1 MMKNLRELAREYAQ
15 NNIDRESYRNSRR
28 KLIQG
33 ICAGEIEVKAHEYL
47 TPLETFSEELD
58 DTAENIIT
66 EIVQQA
72 KNTKPV
78 AAIPKKPETPQAKVE
93 LKPAPSPAES
103 SAGNFKQ
110 KNILIGAGTI
120 IVLSILILVILL
132 FPTVEDKPSTNIDR
146 PIVQSSAGQGLIIDF
161 IQQKNWT
168 QENLDVFV
176 TSWQQ
181 MSAQE
186 QTAAF
191 SSLEM
196 KRLINTI
203 YQQLLDERALLSLG
217 DVENAVANQHMLVNF
232 AEQLGIEDKRLNVFE
247 PEPVTHIEAESMQPS
262 MVDTVDSGTIPT
274 ESSSETVTETATE
287 DESDLLVGDTESQSP
302 ESQSPESQSAVA
314 ENLQETMATDDQQ
327 IETTPETASEQ
338 HESLQETPAQEFPVQ
353 ETQVK
358 EINVEQPA
366 TKTVAQKISN
376 KAACKASLVKS
387 RKPYCRD
394 KIEGVGNGPTMV
406 VIRSGGF
413 TMGGK
418 NKDEQPAHTVTI
430 NSHFAMSVHEISF
443 GEYDV
448 FCQSKNT
455 PCPKQPWSGK
465 DYPVVNITHGDATT
479 YTEWLSE
486 KTGQSY
492 RLPSEAEWEYAA
504 RAGTKSEYPFGDEIL
519 ITNAVFSDKKELSAP
534 LPKSDRS
541 INKNKFRLYHMVGN
555 VREWVADTWHDD
567 YSGAPVD
574 GSAYVDTGVNQ
585 YLVRGGSYADPAE
598 ALRSGAREK
607 LLSADNYTGFRVLR
621 ELAE

>member
-1 MMKNLRELAREYAQ
+1 M
-15 NNIDRESYRNSRR
+15 
-28 KLIQG
+28 
-33 ICAGEIEVKAHEYL
+33 
-47 TPLETFSEELD
+47 
-58 DTAENIIT
+58 
-66 EIVQQA
+66 
-72 KNTKPV
+72 
-78 AAIPKKPETPQAKVE
+78 
-93 LKPAPSPAES
+93 
-103 SAGNFKQ
+103 
-110 KNILIGAGTI
+110 
-120 IVLSILILVILL
+120 SILILVILL

-247 PEPVTHIEAESMQPS
+247 PEPVTHIEAETMQPS
-262 MVDTVDSGTIPT
+262 MVDTVDSGTILT
-274 ESSSETVTETATE
+274 ESSSEAVTEIATE
-287 DESDLLVGDTESQSP
+287 DESDLLAGDTESQSP
-302 ESQSPESQSAVA
+302 ESQSADAKTP
-314 ENLQETMATDDQQ
+314 QETMASDDQQ
-327 IETTPETASEQ
+327 IETAPETASEQ
-338 HESLQETPAQEFPVQ
+338 HESLQETPAQEIPVQ

-358 EINVEQPA
+358 EINAEQSAP
-366 TKTVAQKISN
+366 KTITQKTLS
-376 KAACKASLVKS
+376 KAACKTSLVKS

-394 KIEGVGNGPTMV
+394 KIKGIGNGPTMV
-406 VIRSGGF
+406 VIRGGEF

-418 NKDEQPAHTVTI
+418 YKDEQPAHTVTI

-465 DYPVVNITHGDATT
+465 DYPVVNITHSDATT

-519 ITNAVFSDKKELSAP
+519 ITHAVFSDKKKLSAP
-534 LPKSDRS
+534 LPKFDRS

-574 GSAYVDTGVNQ
+574 GSAYVDTGINQ
-585 YLVRGGSYADPAE
+585 YLVRGGSYADSAE
-598 ALRSGAREK
+598 ALRSGARQK
-607 LLSADNYTGFRVLR
+607 LLSADNYTGFRVLQ

>member
-1 MMKNLRELAREYAQ
+1 MKNLRELAREYAQ

-28 KLIQG
+28 ELIQG
-33 ICAGEIEVKAHEYL
+33 ICAGEIEVEAHEYL
-47 TPLETFSEELD
+47 APLETFSEDLD
-58 DTAENIIT
+58 DTTENMIT

-72 KNTKPV
+72 KKTKP
-78 AAIPKKPETPQAKVE
+78 AATPKKPETPQAKVE
-93 LKPAPSPAES
+93 PKPAPSPAEPS
-103 SAGNFKQ
+103 IGNFKQ
-110 KNILIGAGTI
+110 KNILIGAGAI
-120 IVLSILILVILL
+120 IVLCILLLVILL
-132 FPTVEDKPSTNIDR
+132 FPTAEDKPSTKIDL
-146 PIVQSSAGQGLIIDF
+146 PVVLSSAGQGLIIDF
-161 IQQKNWT
+161 IQQKNWS

-181 MSAQE
+181 MSDQE
-186 QTAAF
+186 QTTAF

-232 AEQLGIEDKRLNVFE
+232 ANQLGIEDKRLKVFE
-247 PEPVTHIEAESMQPS
+247 PDPVTQIETEITEATETGQPS
-262 MVDTVDSGTIPT
+262 MVDTVDSGTILT
-274 ESSSETVTETATE
+274 DSGNETVTETDNE
-287 DESDLLVGDTESQSP
+287 NVLLSANTESQNP
-302 ESQSPESQSAVA
+302 ESESALA
-314 ENLQETMATDDQQ
+314 ESLQETTATNDHQ
-327 IETTPETASEQ
+327 IETTPEITPEQ
-338 HESLQETPAQEFPVQ
+338 QSSVEEIPTQEIPD
-353 ETQVK
+353 K

-366 TKTVAQKISN
+366 PKTITQKTLN

-406 VIRSGGF
+406 VIRSGEF

-465 DYPVVNITHGDATT
+465 DYPVVNITHSDATT

-504 RAGTKSEYPFGDEIL
+504 RAGTNSKYPFGDEIL
-519 ITNAVFSDKKELSAP
+519 ITHAVYSDKKKLSAP

-555 VREWVADTWHDD
+555 VREWVADTWHDG
-567 YSGAPVD
+567 YSGAPVN
-574 GSAYVDTGVNQ
+574 GSARVDTGVNQ
-585 YLVRGGSYADPAE
+585 YVVRGGSYADSAE
-598 ALRSGAREK
+598 ALRSGARNK
-607 LLSADNYTGFRVLR
+607 SSSADNYTGFRVLQ
-621 ELAE
+621 ELSE

>member
-1 MMKNLRELAREYAQ
+1 MMKNLRDLAKEYAQ
-15 NNIDRESYRNSRR
+15 NSIDRESYRNSRR
-28 KLIQG
+28 ELIQG
-33 ICAGEIEVKAHEYL
+33 ICAGEIELKAHEYL
-47 TPLETFSEELD
+47 APLETFSEELD
-58 DTAENIIT
+58 DTTENMIT
-66 EIVQQA
+66 EIVQQS

-93 LKPAPSPAES
+93 LKPAPSPAEP

-120 IVLSILILVILL
+120 IVLSILILAFLL
-132 FPTVEDKPSTNIDR
+132 FPTAEDKPSTNIDR
-146 PIVQSSAGQGLIIDF
+146 PIVQSPAGQGLIIDF

-168 QENLDVFV
+168 QENLDLFV

-181 MSAQE
+181 MSTQE

-247 PEPVTHIEAESMQPS
+247 PEPVTHIETETMQPS
-262 MVDTVDSGTIPT
+262 MVDLVDSGTMLT
-274 ESSSETVTETATE
+274 ESSTETVTTTE
-287 DESDLLVGDTESQSP
+287 GESDLLAGDAESQSP
-302 ESQSPESQSAVA
+302 ESQSTVA

-338 HESLQETPAQEFPVQ
+338 HESPQETPAQEFPVQ

-366 TKTVAQKISN
+366 PKAITQKTSN
-376 KAACKASLVKS
+376 KAACKASLAKS

-406 VIRSGGF
+406 VIRSGEF

-430 NSHFAMSVHEISF
+430 NSPFAMSVHEISF
-443 GEYDV
+443 GEYDM

-455 PCPKQPWSGK
+455 SCPNQPWSGK
-465 DYPVVNITHGDATT
+465 DYPVVNITHSDATT

-519 ITNAVFSDKKELSAP
+519 ITHAVFSDKKKLSAP

-555 VREWVADTWHDD
+555 VREWVADTWHDG

-574 GSAYVDTGVNQ
+574 GSAYVDTGANQ

-598 ALRSGAREK
+598 ALRSGARQK
-607 LLSADNYTGFRVLR
+607 LLSADNYTGFRVLQ

>member
-1 MMKNLRELAREYAQ
+1 MMKNLRKLAQEYAQ
-15 NNIDRESYRNSRR
+15 NNIDRESYRKSRR
-28 KLIQG
+28 ELIQG
-33 ICAGEIEVKAHEYL
+33 ICAGEIEVEEHEYL
-47 TPLETFSEELD
+47 APLETFSEELD
-58 DTAENIIT
+58 DTTENMIT
-66 EIVQQA
+66 EIVQRT
-72 KNTKPV
+72 KNTES
-78 AAIPKKPETPQAKVE
+78 AAAEKPESPQAKAE
-93 LKPAPSPAES
+93 QISAPSPAEQS
-103 SAGNFKQ
+103 TGNFKQ
-110 KNILIGAGTI
+110 KNVLIGAGTI
-120 IVLSILILVILL
+120 IVLCIIILAIQL
-132 FPTVEDKPSTNIDR
+132 FPIAEDKPSTNSDR
-146 PIVQSSAGQGLIIDF
+146 PIVQSSAGQVLIIDF

-168 QENLDVFV
+168 QENLELFV

-181 MSAQE
+181 MSTQE

-247 PEPVTHIEAESMQPS
+247 PEPVTHIKAEAMQPS

-274 ESSSETVTETATE
+274 ESSSGAVTEIATE
-287 DESDLLVGDTESQSP
+287 DESDLLAGDTESQSP
-302 ESQSPESQSAVA
+302 ESQSADAKTP
-314 ENLQETMATDDQQ
+314 QETQETIASDDQQ
-327 IETTPETASEQ
+327 IETTPETAPEQ
-338 HESLQETPAQEFPVQ
+338 HESLQETSAQEIPVQ

-358 EINVEQPA
+358 EINVEQSAP
-366 TKTVAQKISN
+366 KTITQKTSN
-376 KAACKASLVKS
+376 KAACKASLAKS

-406 VIRSGGF
+406 VIRSGEF

-443 GEYDV
+443 GEYDM

-455 PCPKQPWSGK
+455 SCPKQPWSGK
-465 DYPVVNITHGDATT
+465 DYPVVNITHNDATT

-504 RAGTKSEYPFGDEIL
+504 RAGTKSEYPFGDKIL
-519 ITNAVFSDKKELSAP
+519 ITHAVFSDKKKLSAP

-585 YLVRGGSYADPAE
+585 YLVRGGSYADSAE
-598 ALRSGAREK
+598 ALRSGARQK
-607 LLSADNYTGFRVLR
+607 LLPADNYTGFRVLQ

>member
-1 MMKNLRELAREYAQ
+1 MIKNLRQLAQEYAR
-15 NNIDRESYRNSRR
+15 NNIDLESYRNSRR

-33 ICAGEIEVKAHEYL
+33 ICANEIEVKAHEYL
-47 TPLETFSEELD
+47 APLETFSEDLD
-58 DTAENIIT
+58 NTTENMIT
-66 EIVQQA
+66 EIVRQT
-72 KNTKPV
+72 KNTES
-78 AAIPKKPETPQAKVE
+78 AAIPETPQAKVE
-93 LKPAPSPAES
+93 LKPPPSPVEPLT
-103 SAGNFKQ
+103 GNFKQ
-110 KNILIGAGTI
+110 RNMLIGAGTI
-120 IVLSILILVILL
+120 IVLCVFILAILL
-132 FPTVEDKPSTNIDR
+132 FPTAEDKPSTNSDR
-146 PIVQSSAGQGLIIDF
+146 PIVQSPAGKGLIIDF

-168 QENLDVFV
+168 QNNLDVFV

-232 AEQLGIEDKRLNVFE
+232 AEQLGIEDTRLNVFE
-247 PEPVTHIEAESMQPS
+247 PEPVTHIEAETTETRQPS
-262 MVDTVDSGTIPT
+262 MVDTFDTGTKLA
-274 ESSSETVTETATE
+274 ESSSETVSETATE
-287 DESDLLVGDTESQSP
+287 DESDLLVGDTESQGP
-302 ESQSPESQSAVA
+302 ELQSAVA
-314 ENLQETMATDDQQ
+314 ENLQETVATDDQQ

-338 HESLQETPAQEFPVQ
+338 HESLQKTPAQEFPVQ
-353 ETQVK
+353 EIPDR

-366 TKTVAQKISN
+366 TKTVAQKTLN
-376 KAACKASLVKS
+376 KSACKASLVKS

-394 KIEGVGNGPTMV
+394 KIEGIGNGPTMV
-406 VIRSGGF
+406 VIRSGEF
-413 TMGGK
+413 AMGGK

-443 GEYDV
+443 AEYDM

-504 RAGTKSEYPFGDEIL
+504 RAGTESEYPFGNEIL
-519 ITNAVFSDKKELSAP
+519 ITNAVFSDKKKLSAP

-541 INKNKFRLYHMVGN
+541 INRNKFRLYHMVGN
-555 VREWVADTWHDD
+555 VREWVADTWHDG

-574 GSAYVDTGVNQ
+574 GSAHVDTGVNQ
-585 YLVRGGSYADPAE
+585 YLVRGGSYADTAE

-607 LLSADNYTGFRVLR
+607 LSSADNYTGFRVLQ

>member
-47 TPLETFSEELD
+47 APLETFSEELD
-58 DTAENIIT
+58 DTTENMIT

-78 AAIPKKPETPQAKVE
+78 ATIPKKPETPQAKVE

-247 PEPVTHIEAESMQPS
+247 PEPVTHIEAETMQPS
-262 MVDTVDSGTIPT
+262 MVDTVDSGTILT
-274 ESSSETVTETATE
+274 ESSSEAVTEIATE
-287 DESDLLVGDTESQSP
+287 DESDLLAGDTESQSP
-302 ESQSPESQSAVA
+302 ESQSADAKTPQET
-314 ENLQETMATDDQQ
+314 QETMASDDQQ
-327 IETTPETASEQ
+327 IETAPETASEQ
-338 HESLQETPAQEFPVQ
+338 HESLQETPAQEIPVQ

-358 EINVEQPA
+358 EINAEQSAP
-366 TKTVAQKISN
+366 KTITQKTLS
-376 KAACKASLVKS
+376 KAACKTSLVKS

-394 KIEGVGNGPTMV
+394 KIKGIGNGPTMV
-406 VIRSGGF
+406 VIRGGEF

-418 NKDEQPAHTVTI
+418 YKDEQPAHTVTI

-465 DYPVVNITHGDATT
+465 DYPVVNITHSDATT

-519 ITNAVFSDKKELSAP
+519 ITHAVFSDKKKLSAP

-574 GSAYVDTGVNQ
+574 GSAYVDTGINQ
-585 YLVRGGSYADPAE
+585 YLVRGGSYADSAE
-598 ALRSGAREK
+598 ALRSGARQK
-607 LLSADNYTGFRVLR
+607 LLSADNYTGFRVLQ
-621 ELAE
+621 ELVE

>member
-1 MMKNLRELAREYAQ
+1 MMKNLRELAREYAR
-15 NNIDRESYRNSRR
+15 NNIDRESYRKSRR
-28 KLIQG
+28 ELIQG
-33 ICAGEIEVKAHEYL
+33 ICAGEIEVEAHEYL
-47 TPLETFSEELD
+47 APLETFSEELD
-58 DTAENIIT
+58 DTTENMIT
-66 EIVQQA
+66 EIVQQTKKA
-72 KNTKPV
+72 KPA
-78 AAIPKKPETPQAKVE
+78 AAISKKPDTPQAKVE
-93 LKPAPSPAES
+93 PKPAPSPAEPS
-103 SAGNFKQ
+103 TGNFKH
-110 KNILIGAGTI
+110 KNILIGAVTI
-120 IVLSILILVILL
+120 IVLCILILAILL
-132 FPTVEDKPSTNIDR
+132 FPTAEDKPSTNSER
-146 PIVQSSAGQGLIIDF
+146 PIIQSTAGQGLILDF

-181 MSAQE
+181 MSAQD
-186 QTAAF
+186 QATAF

-247 PEPVTHIEAESMQPS
+247 PEPVTHIEAETMQPS
-262 MVDTVDSGTIPT
+262 MVDPVDSGTILT
-274 ESSSETVTETATE
+274 ESSSETATETATE

-302 ESQSPESQSAVA
+302 ESQSTVA
-314 ENLQETMATDDQQ
+314 ENPQETQETQETMASDDQQ
-327 IETTPETASEQ
+327 IETTPETSPEQ
-338 HESLQETPAQEFPVQ
+338 NDSVQ
-353 ETQVK
+353 EIQTQKIPVK
-358 EINVEQPA
+358 EINVEQSAP
-366 TKTVAQKISN
+366 KTITQKTSN
-376 KAACKASLVKS
+376 KAACKASLAKS

-406 VIRSGGF
+406 VIRSGEF

-430 NSHFAMSVHEISF
+430 NSPFAMSVHEISF
-443 GEYDV
+443 GEYDM

-455 PCPKQPWSGK
+455 SCPNKQWSGK
-465 DYPVVNITHGDATT
+465 DYPVVNITHSDATT
-479 YTEWLSE
+479 YTEWLSK
-486 KTGQSY
+486 KTGQTY

-504 RAGTKSEYPFGDEIL
+504 RAGTESEYPFGDEIL
-519 ITNAVFSDKKELSAP
+519 ITHAVFSDKKKLSAP
-534 LPKSDRS
+534 LPKSDRT

-555 VREWVADTWHDD
+555 VREWVADTWHDG

-574 GSAYVDTGVNQ
+574 GSAHVDTGVNQ

-607 LLSADNYTGFRVLR
+607 LLSADNYTGFRVLQ